1 MSARTMTLLRN
12 SNSHEM
18 ELPLI
23 PARNVEAA
31 YPQRKM
37 ASAAWIA
44 RTNHPEFEVV
54 GLERFRGRW
63 VSLSLR
69 LQGDGDEWSWPNLLL
84 DLGADESDALVIHF
98 PRATKSLPE
107 VELVFN
113 VPISLRSARLQPIV
127 GSGRFELD
135 AATIVVLSKPRA
147 VAHMLRGIAA
157 ADGVLRTAALLIRSI
172 LPATK
177 GADRWEAR
185 GQVVRRYMDVRLGK
199 KESYADWVK
208 VFEVD
213 ARSPADLESDREQWR
228 CQPLIS
234 VVLPVYNTPPQFLR
248 AALDSV
254 IAQSYPHWQ
263 LCIADD
269 CSTEPHVRDI
279 LDLYAGRDSRISVV
293 YRNSNGHIAQASN
306 TALSLARGE
315 WIALLDHDDC
325 LHPMALHVVAEAIAA
340 NPDAAL
346 IYTDEDK
353 IDQINT
359 RYEPYFKCDYNYEL
373 LLAHNMLSHLAVY
386 RRDLIE
392 DSGGFRSGFDG
403 AQDYDL
409 ALRAVERISSHQVLH
424 LPRVLYHWRAHT
436 ESTALKPS
444 AKPYAREAARRA
456 IAEHLQRRGVR
467 GTVVPAPGA
476 PAWNRV
482 KYALA
487 NTNPKVSIVICTRDR
502 VDLLAPCVDSI
513 IQRSTY
519 TNYEV
524 LIVDNG
530 SIEEATFRLFERLP
544 SERFRVLRDEAPFNF
559 SVLNNRAVQCSNGEY
574 ICLLNNDIEILTP
587 DWMEEMLSFSMQPDV
602 GAVGAR
608 LWYPNGG
615 LQHAGVVLGLAGVA
629 NHVHRNLKRGDL
641 GYFGRAALHQSFS
654 AVTGAALMVK
664 KSIYE
669 EVQGLDEALQVTFN
683 DIDFCLRVRE
693 AGYRNVWTPYA
704 EMIHHES
711 ASRGQDTTP
720 NKKARAEHESSLM
733 KQRWGELLRRDPAY
747 SLNLSLET
755 EDLRIA
761 WPPRIDAYRHQGP
774 GMQHSGAT
782 VDA

>member
-1 MSARTMTLLRN
+1 MMLLRD
-12 SNSHEM
+12 SSSREM
-18 ELPLI
+18 ELPLV
-23 PARNVEAA
+23 PYRNVEAA

-37 ASAAWIA
+37 AGAAWIA
-44 RTNHPEFEVV
+44 RGNHPEFEVV
-54 GLERFRGRW
+54 GLERFRGCW
-63 VSLSLR
+63 VSLRLR
-69 LQGDGDEWSWPNLLL
+69 LHVEGEEWSWPNLSF
-84 DLGADESDALVIHF
+84 DLGTDDSDAFVIHF
-98 PRATKSLPE
+98 PRATKSVPE

-113 VPISLRSARLQPIV
+113 VPITLRSARLQPIARP
-127 GSGRFELD
+127 GRFELA

-147 VAHMLRGIAA
+147 VAHMLRVIAA
-157 ADGVLRTAALLIRSI
+157 ADGVGRTAALLLRSI
-172 LPATK
+172 VPAAK
-177 GADRWEAR
+177 GTDRWEAR

-199 KESYADWVK
+199 KQSYADWVK
-208 VFEVD
+208 VFESD
-213 ARSPADLESDREQWR
+213 PRSAADLESDRQKWR
-228 CQPLIS
+228 CQPKIS
-234 VVLPVYNTPPQFLR
+234 VLLPVYNTPPQFLR

-254 IAQSYPHWQ
+254 LAQSYPQWQ

-269 CSTEPHVRDI
+269 CSTQSHVRDM
-279 LDLYAGRDSRISVV
+279 LDQYAGLDSRISVA
-293 YRNSNGHIAQASN
+293 YRTANGHIAATSN

-353 IDQINT
+353 IDQRNT

-373 LLAHNMLSHLAVY
+373 LLAHNMMSHLAVY
-386 RRDLIE
+386 RRDLI
-392 DSGGFRSGFDG
+392 DDAGGFRSGFDG

-409 ALRAVERISSHQVLH
+409 ALRAVERISSGQVLH

-436 ESTALKPS
+436 ESTAARPN

-456 IAEHLQRRGVR
+456 VAEHLQRRGVR

-482 KYALA
+482 KYTLA
-487 NTNPKVSIVICTRDR
+487 DTNPKISIVICTRDR

-513 IQRSTY
+513 IQRSSY
-519 TNYEV
+519 ANFEV

-530 SIEEATFRLFERLP
+530 STEEATFRLFERLP
-544 SERFRVLRDEAPFNF
+544 SERFRILRDEAPFNF
-559 SVLNNRAVQCSNGEY
+559 SALNNRAVQVTNGEY

-587 DWMEEMLSFSMQPDV
+587 DWMEEMLSFSIQPDV

-669 EVQGLDEALQVTFN
+669 EVDGLDEALQVTFN

-711 ASRGQDTTP
+711 ASRGYDTTP
-720 NKKARAEHESSLM
+720 NKKARAEQESSLM
-733 KQRWGELLRRDPAY
+733 KQRWGELLARDPAY

-755 EDLRIA
+755 EDLRMA
-761 WPPRIDAYRHQGP
+761 WPPRVDAYRDP
-774 GMQHSGAT
+774 AASMQRSRAT